1 MIYLENNTELQTL
14 YIPRNE
20 INNDIYPTGD
30 YSAGQNI
37 NISRSLVIS
46 VTGMTEAIESAVEPK
61 ADSSAV
67 TEEIATA
74 TQDMATETWVNEQGF
89 LTEHQS
95 LSAYSTTEEVEA
107 MITAATSDFVTS
119 SDAESMITAATNG
132 LASEQYVNDA
142 VSGKAD
148 TSAVTIAITSA
159 TQDMATQTWVG
170 EQGYATIESLSAY
183 STTLETQA
191 MITAATDGLASTQYV
206 DNSVSGKADS
216 SAVTQDISDAVSGL
230 ASTQYVDNS
239 VSGKADYSAV
249 TQDIANAVSGLASTQ
264 YVDDSV
270 SGKSDSTALTEAVNY
285 LLLTL
290 QKKPDVVW
298 EAAQGGGVLAA
309 EADVTQNPS
318 WQITGLDFSP
328 YKRLKFFIAPGG
340 TTGTSA
346 SFVAP
351 AVVVEMTLDDRATC
365 TALFGHFTASKVSQY
380 PNDRNRLYAVSLA
393 VSSDKTSVFFARQ
406 TSLYGTTATAA
417 NDNGRYLYKI
427 LGFYD

>member
-1 MIYLENNTELQTL
+1 MIYLENNTELQTI

-20 INNDIYPTGD
+20 INNDVYPTGD

-74 TQDMATETWVNEQGF
+74 VQDMATQTWVNEQGF

-119 SDAESMITAATNG
+119 SVAESMITAATDG

-264 YVDDSV
+264 YVDNSV

-290 QKKPDVVW
+290 QKKPVVVW
-298 EAAQGGGVLAA
+298 EAAQGGGILSS
-309 EADVTQNPS
+309 ESDITQNPS

-340 TTGTSA
+340 STGTTSYI
-346 SFVAP
+346 SP

-365 TALFGHFTASKVSQY
+365 QAFYGHYTCSYVAQY

-393 VSSDKTSVFFARQ
+393 VSSDKTSVLFARQ
-406 TSLYGTTATAA
+406 TSLYGTAATTA